1 VATQSSRRAPDTPE
15 ERQAQVTVG
24 SVKDVLAEIG
34 ELSRMLTAGALE
46 QNERIAAKRELF
58 EASERMCN
66 LMSLAIYQVDN
77 NVGGDLQAQLAGEL
91 DRLRERLLV
100 MGTNLMVEK
109 LRKIGVRAEAV
120 LREGNYP
127 LGLAGKLD
135 MAYSAL
141 VSNLTMLKGF
151 DRLGDEERAT
161 IEVTKSRIVQLA
173 SIERGLGLLVD
184 VSRDKPR
191 RSRAIAG

>member
-1 VATQSSRRAPDTPE
+1 
-15 ERQAQVTVG
+15 
-24 SVKDVLAEIG
+24 
-34 ELSRMLTAGALE
+34 MLTAGALE